1 MFYLKD
7 RNVNVLCITFFP
19 SVPGFAL
26 VLCGK
31 LTFFVIM
38 CLYCKLVLVL
48 LWSHFDGV
56 SLSPADGN
64 VS

>member
-1 MFYLKD
+1 MM
-7 RNVNVLCITFFP
+7 
-19 SVPGFAL
+19 
-26 VLCGK
+26 CGK